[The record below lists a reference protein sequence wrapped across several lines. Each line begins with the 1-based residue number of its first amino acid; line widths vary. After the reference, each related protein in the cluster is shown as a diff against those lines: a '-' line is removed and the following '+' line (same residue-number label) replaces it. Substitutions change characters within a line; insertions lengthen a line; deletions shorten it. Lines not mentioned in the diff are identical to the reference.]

1 MRTAAD
7 QQTISC
13 MNQSLMLDL
22 IKKEGRIT
30 RADISHALR
39 LSPPSVSS
47 NIEKL
52 LKKGVILEF
61 EASSSSSGPGRRGTL
76 IGINQHF
83 SYTIGISLSG
93 PDLRVVLGD
102 ACEEIVDYRQYESL
116 EGCSGKAI
124 IEYIFHAVEDILVQN
139 HIEMSSVG
147 TIVVCTPGVID
158 ETIGRI
164 EFAPQITGWEELNII
179 STLENRFHTQVIL
192 INDINAVALGE
203 LMQGVG
209 RKSKSFVY
217 INIDMGIGAG
227 IVIDGNLIKG
237 QNSAAGEVGY
247 MLTSV
252 EQLDS
257 KPQFGHL
264 ESLISLRSIRSNISR
279 KLGIEE
285 EALDTARINTLYKE
299 DNFVVL
305 QEIEYISKLL
315 AMTIV
320 NITAV
325 LATPVVCLGGSI
337 SELHVDIDKHITHY
351 IRDMVP
357 YPPKICLSEMGNTGF
372 IPGALHLGSK
382 KTLEH
387 VVNAPEL

>member
-7 QQTISC
+7 QQTISH

-30 RADISHALR
+30 RAGISHALR

-61 EASSSSSGPGRRGTL
+61 EASSSSRGPGRRGTL

-93 PDLRVVLGD
+93 PVLRVVLGD
-102 ACEEIVDYRQYESL
+102 ACEEIVDYRQYQSL
-116 EGCSGKAI
+116 EGQSGNTI
-124 IEYIFHAVEDILVQN
+124 VEYIFHAVEDILIQN
-139 HIEMSSVG
+139 QIELSSVG

-158 ETIGRI
+158 EAIGKI
-164 EFAPQITGWEELNII
+164 EFAPQITGWEEINII
-179 STLENRFHTQVIL
+179 STLENKFHTHVII
-192 INDINAVALGE
+192 INDINAIALGE

-227 IVIDGNLIKG
+227 IVIDGHLIKG
-237 QNSAAGEVGY
+237 QNAAAGEVGY

-264 ESLISLRSIRSNISR
+264 ESLISLKAIRSNIAR
-279 KLGIEE
+279 RLGIEE
-285 EALDTARINTLYKE
+285 EVLDTAKINALYKE
-299 DNFVVL
+299 NNFVVR
-305 QEIEYISKLL
+305 QEIEYVSKLL

-325 LATPVVCLGGSI
+325 LNTPVVCLGGSI
-337 SELHVDIDKHITHY
+337 SEFHVNIDKHISNY
-351 IRDMVP
+351 MKDMVP

-372 IPGALHLGSK
+372 IPGALHLGAK
-382 KTLEH
+382 NTFEH
-387 VVNAPEL
+387 VLNSVDI